1 MVMDGTM
8 SDIKVNKVT
17 GQIAV
22 PVEGGFKVYEK
33 GQYKQNSVT
42 GEYAVPTADGK
53 WQVFAG
59 PESSSPQADTA
70 GMKSIPIPYDMAAP
84 GATNIDYSAESSP
97 IETFLRA
104 TGKGAMLGFGDEIG
118 GAVKGYV
125 PALFNGKDP
134 QAEYARVRDQFRGQD
149 ARESAVNPKAAF
161 SGNVTGQ
168 VATGAGVTLATGGTS
183 LPAMLGLGAAQGGA
197 TGLGESEATN
207 AGDMATDT
215 LKGAAW
221 GTGGALVGYAGGK
234 LIEKLVNQ
242 GIAYATIQKAVDG
255 NTDDL
260 LREMSA
266 KGISAAEADDVL
278 KEVVRGQASRNP
290 TAANAVIPAAQAR
303 MGEVGAQTIDDV
315 NRLVSPENAQ
325 QYITQLQQQ
334 ARNVAGPGYQAAYAN
349 PARVGLVPEITNN
362 PAMADALKAA
372 EKLAAAQGRTF
383 NATDLGVQ
391 DLDALQ
397 RALATSSKRMFESTP
412 ENTLLG
418 PVYDDLSTG
427 INKMAGSMSPEL
439 AQTQAQYATIKAAE
453 DAVELGKKALD
464 PSKEFV
470 QVADEFTN
478 LSPEAQKGYLA
489 GMATKLRTMLQQK
502 SSTAN
507 PGTAFNKEAVIE
519 KLKAVGFPEDQ
530 VDAIIKR
537 GASARGVLDALV
549 GGSDTAKKLGAM
561 DASRSALSKFADR
574 ASGDITM
581 AGITGQPGLLAMIP
595 GLRALGGAQDRAVS
609 KGLLDMLTEQSGRGI
624 RGLLDY
630 APQTTTT
637 PLLNIL
643 GRGAGGYQAGR

>member
-1 MVMDGTM
+1 M
-8 SDIKVNKVT
+8 SDIKVNKLT

-42 GEYAVPTADGK
+42 GEYAIQTDDGQ

-59 PESSSPQADTA
+59 PEPKRTAPSGPTPDTSSETSGPLGTFSNAMGQ
-70 GMKSIPIPYDMAAP
+70 
-84 GATNIDYSAESSP
+84 GALLN
-97 IETFLRA
+97 
-104 TGKGAMLGFGDEIG
+104 FGDEIG
-118 GAVKGYV
+118 GAVRGYL
-125 PALFNGKDP
+125 PAVMSGADSKT
-134 QAEYARVRDQFRGQD
+134 A
-149 ARESAVNPKAAF
+149 AREYEKAKGLYLLRDLNEQAKNPK
-161 SGNVTGQ
+161 S
-168 VATGAGVTLATGGTS
+168 ATGGNIAGQVLTGVAAAPLAGGS
-183 LPAMLGLGAAQGGA
+183 LPGVLAAGAVQGTISGAGASEAGSTEGLVKDALKGGA
-197 TGLGESEATN
+197 W
-207 AGDMATDT
+207 
-215 LKGAAW
+215 GA
-221 GTGGALVGYAGGK
+221 GGALVGYTGGK
-234 LIEKLVNQ
+234 LIEKLVNR
-242 GIAYATIQKAVDG
+242 GIAFATIQKAVDG

-278 KEVVRGQASRNP
+278 KEVVRGQAARNP

-315 NRLVSPENAQ
+315 NRLVSPENAA

-349 PARVGLVPEITNN
+349 PSRVGLVPEITNN

-427 INKMAGSMSPEL
+427 INKMAGNMSPEL

-453 DAVELGKKALD
+453 DAVELGKKALN

-470 QVADEFTN
+470 EVADEFAS

-489 GMATKLRTMLQQK
+489 GMATKLRTMLGQK
-502 SSTAN
+502 GTTAN
-507 PGTAFNKEAVIE
+507 SAKALDKVEVIE
-519 KLKAVGFPEDQ
+519 KLKAVGFPDDQ
-530 VDAIIKR
+530 IDAIIKR

-581 AGITGQPGLLAMIP
+581 AGITGQPGLMAMIP
-595 GLRALGGAQDRAVS
+595 GLRALGGAQDRSVA

-637 PLLNIL
+637 PLLNAL
-643 GRGAGGYQAGR
+643 GRGVGGYQAGR